1 MVVHIFTAGRYH
13 LVPSIASGFV
23 TTYMSDAK
31 HIIIL
36 CGNKNLNKKR
46 YDDMFSELNFSDYS
60 FCQSFFSYLRLIYK
74 YRKNSILFHEGHY
87 HWYLIAI
94 FLGCKNIHWVCWGS
108 GARIFN
114 NVRSYLST
122 PIKKYIYKKFKSII
136 TLMEPDRIS
145 IIRDFGV
152 LPTKIQT
159 ISYASSTKKADRNR
173 INLLCRELANSDRI
187 KTDKPVVLLGNN
199 STCIKSYINMLYC
212 LQQYHGKIKVQCM
225 LHYSLTKDKTY
236 NRLIEIGKSIFGDDF
251 RSNEEFYDDRE
262 SYVRY
267 MNKCD
272 VYICGVEKQ
281 TGLGAINTCLKLG
294 KKIYITGKNLEWIVN
309 EYKSIV
315 FPVQLI
321 TKDYSLD
328 EFLKPLT
335 IEEKSFNYDSVIGR
349 FESQQEKWHNY
360 LKWADTL

>member
-94 FLGCKNIHWVCWGS
+94 FLGCKNIHWICWGS
-108 GARIFN
+108 GAKISHGIK
-114 NVRSYLST
+114 SYLSV
-122 PIKKYIYKKFKSII
+122 PMKMYIYRKFKSII

-159 ISYASSTKKADRNR
+159 ISYAFSKEKEDG
-173 INLLCRELANSDRI
+173 LCKELANHNKS
-187 KTDKPVVLLGNN
+187 KVDKPVVLLGNN
-199 STCIKSYINMLYC
+199 SNCIKSYIDMLYC
-212 LQQYHGKIKVQCM
+212 LQQYRGKVKVQCM
-225 LHYSLTKDKTY
+225 LHYGLIKDKTY
-236 NRLIEIGKSIFGDDF
+236 NSLIEIGKSIFANDF
-251 RSNEEFYDDRE
+251 RSNEEFYNDME

-267 MNKCD
+267 MHKCD
-272 VYICGVEKQ
+272 VYICGVETQ

-321 TKDYSLD
+321 RKDYSLD

-335 IEEKSFNYDSVIGR
+335 IEEKSFNYDSVTAR
-349 FESQQEKWHNY
+349 YKSQQEKWHNY